1 MTYRELKKRLEA
13 AGIPDAE
20 TDARMLLCSVAG
32 VTPAVQRA
40 DPDREYPSP
49 ELERAVQRRENREP
63 LQYILG
69 SWQFFGQTY
78 EVSPDCL
85 IPRADTEVLVEKA
98 IALLPENARF
108 ADLCTGSGCI
118 AVSIL
123 AERPDTSA
131 VAVEKFPRT
140 LEIAK
145 RNAERNG
152 VSSRF
157 SPVLADVLRG
167 DGIPDGTRLDAILSN
182 PPYIPS
188 DTVPTLAPEVLREPP
203 AALDGGRDGMTF
215 YRAILKFYRHFLK
228 PDGCFLF
235 EIGYDEADAIR
246 ALAGAAGNTCE
257 IFRDLGGNDRVV
269 LIRPT
274 PADRAPDIPD

>member
-32 VTPAVQRA
+32 VTPAAQRA

-49 ELERAVQRRENREP
+49 ELERAVRRRENREP

-108 ADLCTGSGCI
+108 ADLRHRRG
-118 AVSIL
+118 
-123 AERPDTSA
+123 
-131 VAVEKFPRT
+131 
-140 LEIAK
+140 EI
-145 RNAERNG
+145 
-152 VSSRF
+152 
-157 SPVLADVLRG
+157 P
-167 DGIPDGTRLDAILSN
+167 PHTGTRKTQRGKERRFLPFFS
-182 PPYIPS
+182 
-188 DTVPTLAPEVLREPP
+188 
-203 AALDGGRDGMTF
+203 
-215 YRAILKFYRHFLK
+215 RACR
-228 PDGCFLF
+228 
-235 EIGYDEADAIR
+235 
-246 ALAGAAGNTCE
+246 
-257 IFRDLGGNDRVV
+257 
-269 LIRPT
+269 
-274 PADRAPDIPD
+274 RAPGRGHSGRYPP